1 MVEGQIPAEVFLSE
15 QPLDDGLD
23 RHVRAIIANICSA
36 RKAPLRIRQ
45 REKAQRAGRVSGALL
60 GGFAIKVGGTSWAWP
75 LYRGLEMV
83 RVRTLLLASSLL
95 LGSACGSASQRAEP
109 SASSGDASALPAA
122 AAGYRLYVKEGFGQR
137 LQTLRVVDA
146 ASGRVE
152 RELPLGVP
160 APDWS
165 SLYVVASEAGK
176 TTLRALD
183 PSSGAVA
190 RETQLDGTFWI
201 PYDRPGR
208 LGSALSADG
217 HWLVLTN
224 FTADGGGVWKSRD
237 LILDTRFSTPP
248 RRIEMDGRLDFWAL
262 SNDGARLYL
271 TEYLGRHPAP
281 VRNRLRVYD
290 FTAERLDPGVILDR
304 SSDRQ
309 GMSVVD
315 RAEASSPDGRWL
327 YSLFTGDEQTP
338 FVYALD
344 LTSGRTFSVDLPWRI
359 KGKWEEDLLWVLA
372 VTPDGSGLYAA
383 NAALG
388 MVAEIDTKQER
399 LKRTANF
406 PVPSSRA
413 AFQLFRA
420 AYAKRML
427 TGGAAMSPDG
437 RTLFA
442 PGMKGLVA
450 VDTEHLT
457 TRGPY
462 LGDWAIDSLA
472 MGLDGVWL
480 YAVSA
485 ERQRLLQIAP
495 RTGSI
500 VAEVAGVQRPS
511 GIYRVEVKR

>member
-1 MVEGQIPAEVFLSE
+1 
-15 QPLDDGLD
+15 
-23 RHVRAIIANICSA
+23 
-36 RKAPLRIRQ
+36 
-45 REKAQRAGRVSGALL
+45 
-60 GGFAIKVGGTSWAWP
+60 
-75 LYRGLEMV
+75 MV
-83 RVRTLLLASSLL
+83 RVRAVLLASSLL
-95 LGSACGSASQRAEP
+95 FVSACGSTGERGGP
-109 SASSGDASALPAA
+109 SASSGGASALPSA
-122 AAGYRLYVKEGFGQR
+122 AAGYHLYVKEGYGQR

-165 SLYVVASEAGK
+165 SLYVVASEGGK

-183 PSSGAVA
+183 PSSGTVSH
-190 RETQLDGTFWI
+190 ETQLDGTFWT

-208 LGSALSADG
+208 TGNALSPDG

-224 FTADGGGVWKSRD
+224 FTTDGAGGFSKSRY
-237 LILDTRFSTPP
+237 LILDTSFSTPP
-248 RRIEMDGRLDFWAL
+248 QRMEVDGHLDFAAL

-271 TEYLGRHPAP
+271 TEYLGRPPAAP

-290 FTAERLDPGVILDR
+290 FAAGRLDPGVILDR
-304 SSDRQ
+304 SLDKQ
-309 GMSVVD
+309 GMSVFG

-327 YSLFTGDEQTP
+327 YTLFTGQEQTM
-338 FVYALD
+338 FVHALD
-344 LTSGRTFSVDLPWRI
+344 LTSGITFSIDLPWSI

-372 VTPDGSGLYAA
+372 ISPDGSRLYPA

-388 MVAEIDTKQER
+388 MVAEVDTKQHR
-399 LKRTANF
+399 LRRTANF
-406 PVPSSRA
+406 PVPSPRQG
-413 AFQLFRA
+413 FQLFRA
-420 AYAKRML
+420 AYAKRIL
-427 TGGAAMSPDG
+427 IGGAAMSPDG

-450 VDTEHLT
+450 IDTEHLT
-457 TRGPY
+457 MRGPY
-462 LGDWAIDSLA
+462 LDAWAIDSLA
-472 MGLDGVWL
+472 MSPDGVWL

-495 RTGSI
+495 RSGSI
-500 VAEVAGVQRPS
+500 AAEVAGVQRPS